1 MAPRPAK
8 TGAGGGAA
16 KDGASKA
23 KANASK
29 GKGRPKNA
37 AERRKKPG
45 NAVEREANF
54 AFLLGHPTRVQILA
68 AAHRRP
74 TSPSGFAR
82 AHDLKTHQV
91 AGHFRLLEEYGAL
104 KLLKIEDGPRGS
116 RIKMYVGVKRG
127 IISAKQWDTLSETVQ
142 KEVAGAGLQDFVV
155 VSAQAIEAGS
165 FSKRK
170 NFVFTW
176 DEAEMDEIA
185 WNKLT
190 KMERLLWAKVP
201 ALEEESKVRQGTN
214 SPPLFKVV
222 VGLAAFEAAH
232 SAEDQEE

>member
-23 KANASK
+23 KAKASK
-29 GKGRPKNA
+29 GKGRPKSA
-37 AERRKKPG
+37 VERRKKPG

-54 AFLLGHPTRVQILA
+54 AFLLGHPARVQILA

-91 AGHFRLLEEYGAL
+91 AGHFRLLEEYGAI

-142 KEVAGAGLQDFVV
+142 KELARAGLQDFIV
-155 VSAQAIEAGS
+155 VSAQAIETGS

-176 DEAEMDEIA
+176 DEAEVDEIA
-185 WNKLT
+185 WNKLAE
-190 KMERLLWAKVP
+190 MERLLWAKVP
-201 ALEEESKVRQGTN
+201 ALEEESKMRQGAD
-214 SPPLFKVV
+214 SPALFKAV
-222 VGLAAFEAAH
+222 VGLAAFEA
-232 SAEDQEE
+232 SEEIDAED